1 MQAFQLILA
10 VLIGILLNFSFQA
23 LGRAILVNRKV
34 DIHFWLGL
42 TLLAGAAYTTGQL
55 FLSFALPDATLLA
68 LHRIKL
74 AFLLATVTG
83 WVYCVYSIYFPKSH
97 YPRYFAAAAGLV
109 MLFIPFRIFLDAPV
123 TTLNISL
130 GKMAFLYHFGSTG
143 PAYLLMTFLVLVLFS
158 LLPIL
163 HFLTARDL
171 PLGTRLIGFL
181 SFSPGLIGGLND
193 FAVTSGYLQSIMI
206 SEYVFFFF
214 LASIT
219 AYLSSEDAK
228 IVRRLAHLNE
238 ELEERIL
245 ERTNELE
252 ASNQK
257 LQAMATTDL
266 LTGLCNRHQIV
277 QLLTREEDR
286 VERYQGRDGKS
297 FSLLFIDLDNFKYY
311 NDSFGH
317 VAGDLVLKLFA
328 ELLQGTLRKSDT
340 AARYGGDEFLILL
353 PNTTE
358 TSALNLAH
366 RILGMVGATKGY
378 MKEIAQLLGRD
389 IVLPQEQYL
398 GCSIGL
404 TSYDIASNQTG
415 TDLLAAADQAL
426 YEAKSAGKH
435 CVRIWKGPR
444 ANVPE
449 SGMQD

>member
-1 MQAFQLILA
+1 
-10 VLIGILLNFSFQA
+10 
-23 LGRAILVNRKV
+23 
-34 DIHFWLGL
+34 
-42 TLLAGAAYTTGQL
+42 
-55 FLSFALPDATLLA
+55 
-68 LHRIKL
+68 
-74 AFLLATVTG
+74 
-83 WVYCVYSIYFPKSH
+83 
-97 YPRYFAAAAGLV
+97 
-109 MLFIPFRIFLDAPV
+109 
-123 TTLNISL
+123 
-130 GKMAFLYHFGSTG
+130 
-143 PAYLLMTFLVLVLFS
+143 
-158 LLPIL
+158 
-163 HFLTARDL
+163 
-171 PLGTRLIGFL
+171 
-181 SFSPGLIGGLND
+181 
-193 FAVTSGYLQSIMI
+193 
-206 SEYVFFFF
+206 
-214 LASIT
+214 
-219 AYLSSEDAK
+219 
-228 IVRRLAHLNE
+228 
-238 ELEERIL
+238 
-245 ERTNELE
+245 
-252 ASNQK
+252 
-257 LQAMATTDL
+257 MATTDL